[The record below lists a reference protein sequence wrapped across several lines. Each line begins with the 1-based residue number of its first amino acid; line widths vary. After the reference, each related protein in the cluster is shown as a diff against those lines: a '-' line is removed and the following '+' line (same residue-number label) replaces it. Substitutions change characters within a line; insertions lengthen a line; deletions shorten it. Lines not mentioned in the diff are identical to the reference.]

1 MLKRWQSIDLWKR
14 VLIGLLIGLIVGIV
28 LHYFFPDLPTTSI
41 ADTDETPEEMVKPS
55 AMPFSKNFTGAEFA
69 NQWIYPI
76 GDAFVR
82 LIKMLV
88 IPLIATTLVAGIT
101 AMGDP
106 KKLGSLGARTL
117 AMYLFTTFF
126 AVSLGLALGTVIK
139 PGVGVSYSDAGDKA
153 KAAVQEQIEASG
165 DWSMLDQLLNIIPT
179 NPIQALAEGKVL
191 PTIFFAIMIGIGI
204 LLAGPSGEPLKRFFD
219 SAAEVVMKVT
229 TLVMELAPLGVMALM
244 AWVLATKGFSVV
256 VNMGKLALALY
267 LCCFLQIVI
276 VYWGL
281 IVRGILRLP
290 LMPFIRGVAD
300 AQSVAFSTSSSSA
313 TLPATISCAEKQL
326 GIDKS
331 VAGSVLPLGA
341 TINMDGTAIYL
352 GLIAL
357 FAAQAIGLTL
367 ELSDYI
373 NVALTATL
381 VSIGAAG
388 IPSAGLLLAATV
400 LEVIDVNE
408 QDSLLVIAFIF
419 PFDRLLDM
427 MRTVTNV
434 TGDLAVACTV
444 AKWDGM
450 LDEETFREME
460 KA

>member
-1 MLKRWQSIDLWKR
+1 MFQAWQSIALWKR
-14 VLIGLLIGLIVGIV
+14 VLIGLVVGLVIGVG
-28 LHYFFPDLPTTSI
+28 LHYGLPASENPDGVTGAQI
-41 ADTDETPEEMVKPS
+41 ADTY
-55 AMPFSKNFTGAEFA
+55 
-69 NQWIYPI
+69 IYPF

-106 KKLGSLGARTL
+106 KKLGSLGIRTL
-117 AMYLFTTFF
+117 SLYLLTTFF
-126 AVSLGLALGTVIK
+126 AVSMGLALGTVIQ
-139 PGVGVSYSDAGDKA
+139 PGAGVGYSDASDKA
-153 KAAVQEQIEASG
+153 REAVEGKMEASG
-165 DWSMLDQLLNIIPT
+165 DWSIVDQLLNIIPT
-179 NPIQALAEGKVL
+179 NPIEALAQGKVL
-191 PTIFFAIMIGIGI
+191 PTIFFAILIGIGVLI
-204 LLAGPSGEPLKRFFD
+204 AGKHGEPVKRFFD
-219 SAAEVVMKVT
+219 SAAEVVMRVT
-229 TLVMELAPLGVMALM
+229 MLVMELAPFGVLALM
-244 AWVLATKGFSVV
+244 AWVMADKGFGVIA
-256 VNMGKLALALY
+256 NMGKLALALY
-267 LCCFLQIVI
+267 LCCILQIVL
-276 VYWGL
+276 VYAGL
-281 IVRGILRLP
+281 IVKGILRLP

-313 TLPATISCAEKQL
+313 TLPATISCAEKNL
-326 GIDKS
+326 GVDKS

-357 FAAQAIGLTL
+357 FASQAIGI
-367 ELSDYI
+367 EMSMADYF

-400 LEVIDVNE
+400 LAVIGVD
-408 QDSLLVIAFIF
+408 DKDALLVIAFIF

-450 LDEETFREME
+450 LDEDTYRNVDRV
-460 KA
+460 

>member
-1 MLKRWQSIDLWKR
+1 MIKQWQSISLWKR
-14 VLIGLLIGLIVGIV
+14 VLIGLVIGLVIGTA
-28 LHYFFPDLPTTSI
+28 LHYGLPASEEASISGAQI
-41 ADTDETPEEMVKPS
+41 ADDWIF
-55 AMPFSKNFTGAEFA
+55 PF
-69 NQWIYPI
+69 

-88 IPLIATTLVAGIT
+88 IPLIATTLVAGVT

-106 KKLGSLGARTL
+106 RKLGSLGFRTL
-117 AMYLFTTFF
+117 AMYLLTTFF
-126 AVSLGLALGTVIK
+126 AVSLGLIMGTIIQ
-139 PGVGVSYSDAGDKA
+139 PGKGASYSDANEKA
-153 KAAVQEQIEASG
+153 KEAVAAKMEASG
-165 DWSMLDQLLNIIPT
+165 DWSMLDQLLEIIPT
-179 NPIQALAEGKVL
+179 NPIAALAEGKVL
-191 PTIFFAIMIGIGI
+191 PTIFFAIMLGVGI
-204 LLAGPSGEPLKRFFD
+204 LLAGKSGEPLKKFFE

-229 TLVMELAPLGVMALM
+229 ILVMELAPFGVLALM
-244 AWVLATKGFSVV
+244 AWVLATKGFGVI

-267 LCCFLQIVI
+267 LCCFLQIIFVYAGII
-276 VYWGL
+276 VK
-281 IVRGILRLP
+281 GILQLP
-290 LMPFIRGVAD
+290 LMPFIRGIAD
-300 AQSVAFSTSSSSA
+300 AQSLAFSTSSSSA
-313 TLPATISCAEKQL
+313 TLPATISCAEKNL

-357 FAAQAIGLTL
+357 FAAQAIGIEMTMA
-367 ELSDYI
+367 DYF

-400 LEVIDVNE
+400 LGVINVGD
-408 QDSLLVIAFIF
+408 QDALLVIAFIF

-450 LDEETFREME
+450 LDEEVYKHVDRV
-460 KA
+460 